1 MKITALVITKNEEIH
16 IERCINSLKKF
27 VDDILIVDSF
37 STDKTIEIAEKL
49 NVRIVKNKFVN
60 HSKQFNFGLSQLS
73 DETDWVLKVDA
84 DELLTSQ
91 LIDEIKQ
98 KLPNLDED
106 VNGIYFK
113 RQLIFQKKII
123 RYGRLS
129 PVKLLRLFKFKK
141 GYCDN
146 RWVDEKIK
154 IRGKTVEFKE
164 YFYDH
169 NLKTLNDWITKHND
183 YSSAEA
189 LNYLLSKYSF
199 SNSGMINSKF
209 NVEKNNIVQLKSR
222 DFYDKLPL
230 IIRSIMIFFFR
241 YFICLGFL
249 NGKAGLNYFF
259 LQTLW
264 YRIIVDLKILDVEK
278 QLKKN
283 TSFKDVVEKNLNL
296 KIKE

>member
-16 IERCINSLKKF
+16 IERCINNLKKLA
-27 VDDILIVDSF
+27 DNILMVDSF
-37 STDKTIEIAEKL
+37 STDKTVEIAEKL
-49 NVRIVKNKFVN
+49 NVRIIKNKFVN

-73 DETDWVLKVDA
+73 DETHWVLKVDA

-106 VNGIYFK
+106 INGIYLK

-123 RYGRLS
+123 RYGRLF
-129 PVKLLRLFKFKK
+129 PVKLLRLFKFNT

-154 IRGKTVEFKE
+154 ISGKTVEFKE

-169 NLKTLNDWITKHND
+169 NLKTLNDWIAKHNE

-189 LNYLLSKYSF
+189 LNYLLLKYNF
-199 SNSGMINSKF
+199 SNNDMINSKF
-209 NVEKNNIVQLKSR
+209 NVEKKTIVVLKSR

-230 IIRSIMIFFFR
+230 IIRSFMIFFFR

-249 NGKAGLNYFF
+249 NGKTGLNYFF

-264 YRIIVDLKILDVEK
+264 YRMVVDLKILDVEK
-278 QLKKN
+278 LLKKN
-283 TSFKDVVEKNLNL
+283 NSFEDAIKKKLNL

>member
-16 IERCINSLKKF
+16 IERCINNLKKLA
-27 VDDILIVDSF
+27 DNILMVDSF
-37 STDKTIEIAEKL
+37 STDKTVEIAEKL
-49 NVRIVKNKFVN
+49 NVRIIKNKFVN

-73 DETDWVLKVDA
+73 DETHWVLKVDA

-106 VNGIYFK
+106 INGIYLK

-123 RYGRLS
+123 RYGRLF
-129 PVKLLRLFKFKK
+129 PVKLLRLFKFNT

-154 IRGKTVEFKE
+154 ISGKTVEFKE

-169 NLKTLNDWITKHND
+169 NLKTLNDWIAKHNE

-189 LNYLLSKYSF
+189 LNYLLLKYNF
-199 SNSGMINSKF
+199 SNNDMINSKF
-209 NVEKNNIVQLKSR
+209 NVEKKTIVVLKSR

-230 IIRSIMIFFFR
+230 IIRSFMIFFFR

-249 NGKAGLNYFF
+249 NGKTGLNYFF

-264 YRIIVDLKILDVEK
+264 YRMVVDLKILDVEK
-278 QLKKN
+278 LLKKN
-283 TSFKDVVEKNLNL
+283 NSFEDAIKKKLNL
-296 KIKE
+296 RIKE

>member
-16 IERCINSLKKF
+16 IERCINNLKKL
-27 VDDILIVDSF
+27 VDNILIVDSF
-37 STDKTIEIAEKL
+37 STDKTVEIAEKL
-49 NVRIVKNKFVN
+49 NVRIIKNKFVN

-73 DETDWVLKVDA
+73 DETHWVLKVDA

-106 VNGIYFK
+106 INGIYLK

-123 RYGRLS
+123 RYGRLF
-129 PVKLLRLFKFKK
+129 PVKLLRLFKFNT

-154 IRGKTVEFKE
+154 ISGKTVEFKE

-169 NLKTLNDWITKHND
+169 NLKTLNDWIAKHNE

-189 LNYLLSKYSF
+189 LNYLLSKYNF
-199 SNSGMINSKF
+199 SNNDMINSKF
-209 NVEKNNIVQLKSR
+209 NVEKNTIVVLKSR
-222 DFYDKLPL
+222 DFYDKFPL
-230 IIRSIMIFFFR
+230 IIRSFMIFFFR

-249 NGKAGLNYFF
+249 NGKTGLNYFF

-264 YRIIVDLKILDVEK
+264 YRMVVDLKILDVEK
-278 QLKKN
+278 LLKKN
-283 TSFKDVVEKNLNL
+283 NSFEDAIKKKLNL
-296 KIKE
+296 RIKE